1 LGLKVVYEAF
11 PDRAYTPEGT
21 LVSRKQPGAVISDPD
36 EVAKRALD
44 MAKGFVTAVDGTK
57 IELFVQTLCVHGDN
71 IGAVNLVKNIREM
84 LEANDI
90 KVKPMGKG

>member
-1 LGLKVVYEAF
+1 
-11 PDRAYTPEGT
+11 
-21 LVSRKQPGAVISDPD
+21 
-36 EVAKRALD
+36 
-44 MAKGFVTAVDGTK
+44 
-57 IELFVQTLCVHGDN
+57 VHGDN